1 LLSYRQRK
9 QAESQEVK
17 LLARYRE
24 VIVALERLEGQYAA
38 LLAEHR
44 ALLEQQR
51 LLLRTLEG
59 G

>member
-1 LLSYRQRK
+1 VSTAACSKRTR
-9 QAESQEVK
+9 AAK

-24 VIVALERLEGQYAA
+24 VIVLLERLEEHCAA
-38 LLAEHR
+38 LLAEHQ

-51 LLLRTLEG
+51 LLLRMLEG